1 MAPVPEPSRRR
12 RKCRCN
18 KDCREDGVKGE
29 SHIEYRFCVSEM
41 LLDTLNLLICSMYLS
56 ERRLYG
62 DVTLVLMK
70 DRMGV
75 GTERKVNADRT
86 DSKENPGKSE

>member
-1 MAPVPEPSRRR
+1 M
-12 RKCRCN
+12 
-18 KDCREDGVKGE
+18 
-29 SHIEYRFCVSEM
+29 
-41 LLDTLNLLICSMYLS
+41 LDTLNLLICSMYLS

-62 DVTLVLMK
+62 DVTLVLVK